1 MKQLLLLLVISII
14 TLTELQAKEANNNIA
29 LSKETK
35 QSEKEQLD
43 IRNKISKLEKQ
54 LKKIKE
60 LTQKIKTLKESD
72 IPKGYTIKS
81 LEEKLFSAEKEISNV
96 LYRLKQKQK

>member
-14 TLTELQAKEANNNIA
+14 TLTELQAKEVNNNTT
-29 LSKETK
+29 LKETK
-35 QSEKEQLD
+35 QSKKEQLD
-43 IRNKISKLEKQ
+43 IRNKILKLEKQ

-96 LYRLKQKQK
+96 LYRLKQKQKK